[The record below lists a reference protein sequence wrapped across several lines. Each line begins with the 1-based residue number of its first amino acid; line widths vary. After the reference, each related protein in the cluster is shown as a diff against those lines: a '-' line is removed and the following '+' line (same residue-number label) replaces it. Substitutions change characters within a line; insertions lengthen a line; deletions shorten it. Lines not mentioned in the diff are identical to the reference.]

1 MIARTIV
8 CFACY
13 LLAFPLLAQGSYSIP
28 NDSKKILFL
37 GNSISYAGQYLT
49 YVETYLRLMHP
60 ERNWEFINLGL
71 PSETVSGL
79 SEEGHASGRFRRP
92 DLHERLDRV
101 LKAVEPDF
109 IFSCYGMNDGIYLPF
124 DESRF
129 SAYKKGQEKLQQK
142 ADALG
147 IPLIHLTP
155 PVYDRVQDPAY
166 AAVLSVYAS
175 WMVSQRYAQDWKV
188 IDLHWPMRKF
198 LEDRRASN
206 PDFAL
211 TTDGIHPGEQGHW
224 LMARSLLQGIG
235 EAQHLEADLPKKVFD
250 SIPLGTELLPLVR
263 EKQEL
268 TRDAW
273 LTYTGHERPGLREG
287 LPMDR
292 ALSKNDELM
301 KSISTLLSTGKVR

>member
-1 MIARTIV
+1 MIARAIV

-13 LLAFPLLAQGSYSIP
+13 FLTFPLPAQSSYSIP

-37 GNSISYAGQYLT
+37 GNSISYAGHYLT

-79 SEEGHASGRFRRP
+79 SEEGHASGRFPRP

-129 SAYKKGQEKLQQK
+129 SAYKKGQGKLQQK

-147 IPLIHLTP
+147 IPLVHLTP
-155 PVYDRVQDPAY
+155 PVYDRAQDPAY

-175 WMVSQRYAQDWKV
+175 WMVSQRYTQDWKV
-188 IDLHWPMRKF
+188 IDLYWPMRKF
-198 LEDRRASN
+198 LEDRRESN
-206 PDFAL
+206 PAFAL

-224 LMARSLLQGIG
+224 LMARSLLKGIG
-235 EAQHLEADLPKKVFD
+235 ESQHLEADLHKEVFD
-250 SIPLGTELLPLVR
+250 SIPLGAELLPLVR

-273 LTYTGHERPGLREG
+273 LTFTGHERPGLREG
-287 LPMDR
+287 LPMDQ
-292 ALSKNDELM
+292 ALSKKDELM
-301 KSISTLLSTGKVR
+301 QAISTLLSTGKIR

>member
-1 MIARTIV
+1 MITRAV
-8 CFACY
+8 LCFACY
-13 LLAFPLLAQGSYSIP
+13 LLAFPLLAQDRYSLP
-28 NDSKKILFL
+28 KDSKKILFL

-60 ERNWEFINLGL
+60 ERNWEFLNLGL

-79 SEEGHASGRFRRP
+79 SEEGHADGKFPRP

-101 LKAVEPDF
+101 LEAVEPDF

-129 SAYKKGQEKLQQK
+129 RAYKSGQEKLQQK
-142 ADALG
+142 ADSLG

-155 PVYDRVQDPAY
+155 PVYDLTQDPAY
-166 AAVLSVYAS
+166 ASVLAVYAS
-175 WMVSQRYAQDWKV
+175 WMVSQRYTQNWNV

-198 LEDRRASN
+198 LEDKRKTN

-211 TTDGIHPGEQGHW
+211 TSDGIHPGEQGHW
-224 LMARSLLQGIG
+224 LMARSLLDGIG
-235 EAQHLEADLPKKVFD
+235 ESQHLEADLPKTVFERV
-250 SIPLGTELLPLVR
+250 PLGTELLPLVS
-263 EKQEL
+263 EKQEV

-287 LPMDR
+287 LPMDQ
-292 ALSKNDELM
+292 ALSRKEELM
-301 KSISTLLSTGKVR
+301 KAISTLLSKGKLR

>member
-1 MIARTIV
+1 MITRAV
-8 CFACY
+8 LCFACY
-13 LLAFPLLAQGSYSIP
+13 FLAFPLLAQGSYSLP
-28 NDSKKILFL
+28 KDSKKILFL

-60 ERNWEFINLGL
+60 ERNWEFLNLGL

-79 SEEGHASGRFRRP
+79 SEEGHANGRFPRP

-101 LKAVEPDF
+101 LEAVEPDF

-129 SAYKKGQEKLQQK
+129 SAYKNGQEKLQQK
-142 ADALG
+142 ADSLG

-155 PVYDRVQDPAY
+155 PVYDRPQDPAY
-166 AAVLSVYAS
+166 ASVLAVYAS
-175 WMVSQRYAQDWKV
+175 WMVSQRYSQDWKV

-198 LEDRRASN
+198 LEDKRETN

-211 TTDGIHPGEQGHW
+211 TSDGVHPGEQGHW
-224 LMARSLLQGIG
+224 LMARSLLKGIG
-235 EAQHLEADLPKKVFD
+235 ESQYLEADLPKAVFD
-250 SIPLGTELLPLVR
+250 RIPLGRELLPLVR

-273 LTYTGHERPGLREG
+273 LSYTGHERPGLREG
-287 LPMDR
+287 LPMDQ
-292 ALSKNDELM
+292 ALSRKEELM
-301 KSISTLLSTGKVR
+301 KSISTLLSRNKLR